1 MAKKPKVKTD
11 IREATQAIRI
21 IMQENL
27 AAISSAMIDQIM
39 ANYRSLPP
47 SKRLDSTKGITPS
60 GINTY
65 RDALKNALAVTAYDS
80 LEKARKEVPKKKNVR
95 LSFDDESL
103 KLGDYKKLPPDI
115 RKRIDTML
123 SNLVGT
129 QIADIEKIVFFQFS
143 SSVDSTDSEDIL
155 RKDLQDGADDY
166 VGGANVNGGASAAAS
181 QIINEARQAFFLDD
195 DVQSE
200 IEAFQFVNG
209 DPVSPICTE
218 LDGKIFAKDDP
229 ALDRYWPPLHFNC
242 KSFISPVLT
251 GNLGNREINEISPSN
266 RALKSIQFSEQNINT
281 LIQELKKPGPDTP

>member
-1 MAKKPKVKTD
+1 MAKTPKVKTD
-11 IREATQAIRI
+11 IREATAAIKT

-47 SKRLDSTKGITPS
+47 SKRLDATVGIVPS

-65 RDALKNALAVTAYDS
+65 KDALKNALAVVAYDS

-115 RKRIDTML
+115 RKRIDNML
-123 SNLVGT
+123 KNLVGT

-143 SSVDSTDSEDIL
+143 SSVDSTDSESIL
-155 RKDLQDGADDY
+155 QKDLQDGADDY
-166 VGGANVNGGASAAAS
+166 VDGANVNGGASAAAS

-209 DPVSPICTE
+209 DPVSAICQE
-218 LDGKIFAKDDP
+218 LAGKIFAKDDP
-229 ALDRYWPPLHFNC
+229 ALDRFWPPLHFNC
-242 KSFISPVLT
+242 KSFISPILV
-251 GNLGNREINEISPSN
+251 GNLGNREINEINPSD
-266 RALKSIQFSEQNINT
+266 RALKAIKFAEQDINN
-281 LIQELKKPGPDTP
+281 LILGLKKSGPDAP